1 MNQVYSTIKIRK
13 YKHLNLQERSQIQ
26 ILLKQGN
33 SITKI
38 SKMLRRSRTTIY
50 NELKRGTVPQIKQN
64 KKKVLIYYPDTG
76 QKVYEMN
83 RKNSKKKFKIGQ
95 CPDFVMYVNR
105 CYRSKK
111 WSLDQI
117 TGRAKLEGKYD
128 TVLCTKTL
136 YNYVDLGLLDI
147 TPTQLPLKLKRNN
160 KRQKN
165 RQNKKKLGKSIEQR
179 PKEVETREE
188 FGHWEADTVIGKK
201 TKRYIL
207 HTPIFI
213 I

>member
-105 CYRSKK
+105 CYKTFKIQAKDNDSVC
-111 WSLDQI
+111 QAI
-117 TGRAKLEGKYD
+117 TKLF
-128 TVLCTKTL
+128 
-136 YNYVDLGLLDI
+136 
-147 TPTQLPLKLKRNN
+147 
-160 KRQKN
+160 
-165 RQNKKKLGKSIEQR
+165 KKLGDKADEVFKSITFDNGLEFADMTIFEKQSYIYYTHPYSSYGR
-179 PKEVETREE
+179 GSNERHNGLLRRFIPKGKSISDYDSEE
-188 FGHWEADTVIGKK
+188 IMYF
-201 TKRYIL
+201 
-207 HTPIFI
+207 
-213 I
+213 